1 MYQAAGVG
9 TGILA
14 VVGAAEGRMPSL
26 VALGETL
33 LSASVFHLQT
43 EEALRKVLKTYA
55 LW

>member
-1 MYQAAGVG
+1 MHQAAGVG

-14 VVGAAEGRMPSL
+14 AVGAEEGRMPSL
-26 VALGETL
+26 VAVGETP

-43 EEALRKVLKTYA
+43 EEDLRKVLKTYA